1 MDYKRLVKSINI
13 NGSEFEINS
22 DYRDIINIFSMFT
35 DPDLLDEEK
44 TYIAVKMFYCD
55 CDKLKQSDYEEAS
68 KELFNFINM
77 GNDYDSNANSK
88 PLYDW
93 EQDYSIII
101 APINKV
107 LGYDVRG
114 VEYLH
119 WWTFLSA
126 FMEIG
131 ECSFSTYVGIRDKL
145 NHGKKLEKYEE
156 KILRENKSAVILKKR
171 VDKSTQELLDS
182 IQ

>member
-1 MDYKRLVKSINI
+1 M
-13 NGSEFEINS
+13 
-22 DYRDIINIFSMFT
+22 
-35 DPDLLDEEK
+35 
-44 TYIAVKMFYCD
+44 
-55 CDKLKQSDYEEAS
+55 
-68 KELFNFINM
+68 
-77 GNDYDSNANSK
+77 
-88 PLYDW
+88 
-93 EQDYSIII
+93 
-101 APINKV
+101 
-107 LGYDVRG
+107 RG

-131 ECSFSTYVGIRDKL
+131 ECTFSTYVGIRDKL
-145 NHGKKLEKYEE
+145 NHGKKLEKYAE

>member
-1 MDYKRLVKSINI
+1 MDYKSLVTSINI
-13 NGSEFEINS
+13 KGTEFKINS
-22 DYRDIINIFSMFT
+22 DYRDIINIFLMFV

-44 TYIAVKMFYCD
+44 AYIAIKMFYCD
-55 CDKLKQSDYEEAS
+55 CDKMPESYYEEAE
-68 KELFNFINM
+68 KNLLDFMNM
-77 GNDYDSNANSK
+77 GNDYDSNSNSK

-93 EQDYSIII
+93 EQDHSIII

-131 ECSFSTYVGIRDKL
+131 ECTLSTYIGIRDKL

-156 KILRENKSAVILKKR
+156 KILRDNKSSVILKKR
-171 VDKSTQELLDS
+171 VDKATQELLDS